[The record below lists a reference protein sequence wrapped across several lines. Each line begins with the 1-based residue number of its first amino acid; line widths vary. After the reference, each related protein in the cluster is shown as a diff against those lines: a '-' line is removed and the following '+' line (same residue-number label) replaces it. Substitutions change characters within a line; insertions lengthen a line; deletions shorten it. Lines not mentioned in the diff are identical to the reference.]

1 MDPASAG
8 EAVVV
13 TVYDGVV
20 SVPQEEIRR
29 AVTRVNRNGIDDFI
43 DNIIQI
49 FDNILYYLIYVIYIF
64 LSISNIFNDIF

>member
-49 FDNILYYLIYVIYIF
+49 FDNIL
-64 LSISNIFNDIF
+64 